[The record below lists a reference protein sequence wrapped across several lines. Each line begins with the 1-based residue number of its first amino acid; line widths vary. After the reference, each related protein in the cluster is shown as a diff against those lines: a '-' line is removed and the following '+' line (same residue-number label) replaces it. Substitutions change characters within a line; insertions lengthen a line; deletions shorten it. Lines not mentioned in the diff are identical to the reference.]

1 MKMKYKKVSYKS
13 GNSFIYTLLMGSL
26 IFSIVKRVVP
36 IFIAILLVGGL
47 K

>member
-1 MKMKYKKVSYKS
+1 MKYKKVSYKS
-13 GNSFIYTLLMGSL
+13 DNSFIYTLLIGL
-26 IFSIVKRVVP
+26 FIFFIVKWVIP